1 MKILC
6 VTNQTLCKGDY
17 LQQLQKIA
25 AAKPD
30 AMILREK
37 QLSETAYQGLA
48 EQVQRICQ
56 EQGVQLICNHQI
68 SVAER
73 LSLPVQ
79 ISVSQLEQV
88 SAWSVPFG
96 VSVHKLEEAKQAEQA
111 GASWVIA
118 GHVFATACKP
128 DLTPRGL
135 SFLQEIKQAV
145 SIPVYGIG
153 GIHVQNAAQVQTV
166 GADGICMMSDWMQ
179 MEDPEQLMQQLRAIK
194 PEEQR

>member
-6 VTNQTLCKGDY
+6 VTNQALCKGDY

-25 AAKPD
+25 AAKLD
-30 AMILREK
+30 AIILREK
-37 QLSETAYQGLA
+37 QLSETAYQALA
-48 EQVQRICQ
+48 EQVQWICQ
-56 EQGVQLICNHQI
+56 GQGVQLICNHQI

-88 SAWSVPFG
+88 SALSVPFG
-96 VSVHKLEEAKQAEQA
+96 VSVHKLEEAKQAKRA

-118 GHVFATACKP
+118 GHLFATACKP
-128 DLTPRGL
+128 DLPPRGL

-153 GIHVQNAAQVQTV
+153 GIHVQNAAQVQV
-166 GADGICMMSDWMQ
+166 IGADGICMMSDWMQ
-179 MEDPEQLMQQLRAIK
+179 AEEPEQLMQQLRAIK

>member
-6 VTNQTLCKGDY
+6 VTNQALCKGDY

-25 AAKPD
+25 VAKPD

-37 QLSETAYQGLA
+37 QLSEPAYQTLA

-56 EQGVQLICNHQI
+56 GQGVQLICNHQI

-88 SAWSVPFG
+88 SALSVPFG
-96 VSVHKLEEAKQAEQA
+96 VSVHKLEEAKQAEQ
-111 GASWVIA
+111 
-118 GHVFATACKP
+118 
-128 DLTPRGL
+128 
-135 SFLQEIKQAV
+135 
-145 SIPVYGIG
+145 
-153 GIHVQNAAQVQTV
+153 V
-166 GADGICMMSDWMQ
+166 GAAG
-179 MEDPEQLMQQLRAIK
+179 
-194 PEEQR
+194 

>member
-6 VTNQTLCKGDY
+6 VTNQALCKGDY

-37 QLSETAYQGLA
+37 QLSETAYQALA

-56 EQGVQLICNHQI
+56 GQGVQLICNHQI

-88 SAWSVPFG
+88 SALSVPFG
-96 VSVHKLEEAKQAEQA
+96 VSVHKLEEAKQAERA

-118 GHVFATACKP
+118 GHVFA
-128 DLTPRGL
+128 
-135 SFLQEIKQAV
+135 IKWAV

-153 GIHVQNAAQVQTV
+153 GIHVQNAAQVQAI
-166 GADGICMMSDWMQ
+166 GADGICMMADWMQ
-179 MEDPEQLMQQLRAIK
+179 AEEPEQLMQQLRAIK

>member
-6 VTNQTLCKGDY
+6 VTNQALCKGDY

-25 AAKPD
+25 SAKPD

-37 QLSETAYQGLA
+37 QLSKTAYQALA

-56 EQGVQLICNHQI
+56 GQGVQLICNHQI
-68 SVAER
+68 SVAEH

-79 ISVSQLEQV
+79 VSVSQLEQA

-128 DLTPRGL
+128 DLPPRGL

-153 GIHVQNAAQVQTV
+153 GIHVQNAAQVQEV

-179 MEDPEQLMQQLRAIK
+179 AEEPEQLMQQLRAIK

>member
-6 VTNQTLCKGDY
+6 VTNQALCKGDY

-25 AAKPD
+25 SAKPD

-37 QLSETAYQGLA
+37 QLSEPAYQTLA

-88 SAWSVPFG
+88 SALFG

-128 DLTPRGL
+128 DLPPRGL
-135 SFLQEIKQAV
+135 SFLQEIKRAV

-153 GIHVQNAAQVQTV
+153 GIHVQNAAQVQAI

-179 MEDPEQLMQQLRAIK
+179 AEEPEQLMQQLRAIK